1 MVGTGT
7 KSGTGWPAN
16 SGQLAWLR
24 ASGGSFPDHGHM
36 AVAVVPVTG
45 ETRPGTRRP
54 ISPRPVFRRLLASV
68 STPLVATGLA
78 LCLVDLMTALL
89 AMRLFGRIHTAVPGP
104 EALPGDRPQM
114 LLVLAAILAL
124 LPLLHLASKVF
135 AHAARR
141 SRRHAWFGTVR
152 VMLCVPASLC
162 PVTVIT
168 LLLATGH

>member
-1 MVGTGT
+1 MAG
-7 KSGTGWPAN
+7 
-16 SGQLAWLR
+16 
-24 ASGGSFPDHGHM
+24 
-36 AVAVVPVTG
+36 AVAVAD
-45 ETRPGTRRP
+45 ETRHGTRRP
-54 ISPRPVFRRLLASV
+54 ISRRLLFRQLVASV

-89 AMRLFGRIHTAVPGP
+89 AVLLFGRVHTVVPGS
-104 EALPGDRPQM
+104 EALLADRPQTL

-135 AHAARR
+135 AHVARR
-141 SRRHAWFGTVR
+141 SRRHAWLGTAR
-152 VMLCVPASLC
+152 VMLCAPASLC